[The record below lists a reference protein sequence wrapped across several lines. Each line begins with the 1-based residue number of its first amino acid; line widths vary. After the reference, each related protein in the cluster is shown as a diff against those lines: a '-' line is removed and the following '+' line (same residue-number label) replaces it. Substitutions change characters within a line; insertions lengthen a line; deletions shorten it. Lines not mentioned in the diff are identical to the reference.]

1 MLLVLC
7 IVCFCYVA
15 LSQQPVLIAQSHD
28 VQVKTNEVAHLECQF
43 TSSSAYEFCK
53 WQKDDNLLTA
63 SKKYNFSTI
72 PHDDPVNP
80 DTVTCSLDVLNVSVD
95 DVGNYFCAVCYND
108 TFVNNSQIDHEI
120 CSDAELAKVQL
131 TISRGITIALI
142 YIYMYLAKYLCILM

>member
-120 CSDAELAKVQL
+120 CSDAGLAKVQL